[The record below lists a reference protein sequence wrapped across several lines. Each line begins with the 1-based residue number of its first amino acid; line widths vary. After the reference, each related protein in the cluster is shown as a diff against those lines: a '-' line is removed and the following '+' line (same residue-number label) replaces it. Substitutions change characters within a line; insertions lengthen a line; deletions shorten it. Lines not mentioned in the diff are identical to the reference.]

1 MPRFFSFLNDLHTKP
16 QRVLLE
22 MMPLI
27 VVMAAVWHV
36 GMSLLVRRTSRP
48 NRPSLS
54 NLLITAEREA
64 LQTLRNELV
73 QRFPKNSRALKE
85 KLKEVDRRLKEIEN
99 ENHG

>member
-1 MPRFFSFLNDLHTKP
+1 
-16 QRVLLE
+16 
-22 MMPLI
+22 
-27 VVMAAVWHV
+27 
-36 GMSLLVRRTSRP
+36 
-48 NRPSLS
+48 
-54 NLLITAEREA
+54 LLITAEREA